1 MPVSARPTGPRQ
13 RGLENGTGRA
23 AQARRGGRLRAA
35 CALGPTIARQDS
47 ARKPLHA
54 AALSAKEHCAARQA
68 GRAFRRRIWDRRSR
82 VVPQT
87 SVWPSVR
94 RCGDPNAALSRLPAW
109 SLRATARGRGGIAQ
123 AVGQRRSALQRPAG
137 AQHASASKA
146 PVQFCGGAVDAGACA
161 IATAPAEAAHRVGE
175 RAPPPPTPPWTV
187 GLAAARAP
195 GFAAVRGADGATAS
209 LRLWR
214 AGLPAFEAC

>member
-1 MPVSARPTGPRQ
+1 MPVSARTTGPRQ
-13 RGLENGTGRA
+13 RGPEMGTGRA
-23 AQARRGGRLRAA
+23 AQARRGGRLRAT
-35 CALGPTIARQDS
+35 CALGPTVARQDS

-54 AALSAKEHCAARQA
+54 AALSAKDHCAARQA
-68 GRAFRRRIWDRRSR
+68 KRALRRRIWDRRSR
-82 VVPQT
+82 AVPQT
-87 SVWPSVR
+87 SFWASVR
-94 RCGDPNAALSRLPAW
+94 RCGDPSAALSPLPAL
-109 SLRATARGRGGIAQ
+109 SLPATARGRGGIAQ

-137 AQHASASKA
+137 AQHASGSKA
-146 PVQFCGGAVDAGACA
+146 PVQFCGGAVSACA
-161 IATAPAEAAHRVGE
+161 IATAPAEAAHRIGE

-214 AGLPAFEAC
+214 AGLLAFEAC